1 MTPIKAT
8 ITYKLADLLALA
20 AEQKAGFEQQAA
32 NVAGQKGHELIAGYS
47 AAMAEGSAH
56 TLAKLEAFH
65 AAGVETVT
73 AEHLIAE
80 AHPNQRVMSGP
91 DTSLS
96 NQVRLG
102 QIRPV
107 TA

>member
-20 AEQKAGFEQQAA
+20 TEQKAGFEQQSAG
-32 NVAGQKGHELIAGYS
+32 VAGQKGHELIAGYS
-47 AAMAEGSAH
+47 AAMVEGSTR
-56 TLAKLEAFH
+56 TLARLEEFRD
-65 AAGVETVT
+65 AGVETVT

-80 AHPNQRVMSGP
+80 AHPNQRPLSGP

>member
-20 AEQKAGFEQQAA
+20 AEQKAGFERQAA
-32 NVAGQKGHELIAGYS
+32 EVANQQGHELIAGYS
-47 AAMAEGSAH
+47 AAMVEGTTR
-56 TLAKLEAFH
+56 TLARLEEFR

-80 AHPNQRVMSGP
+80 AHPDQRVLSGP

-102 QIRPV
+102 HIRPV
-107 TA
+107 AA